1 MDCIIYIILEAV
13 LFTLALSTDALIASL
28 AYGSNKIKIHWSSAL
43 IIAFICTGIL
53 GLSLFIGS
61 LIKAIIPEGVLQ
73 YISFTI
79 LILLGLAKLMDNM
92 IKAFINKY
100 TIIDKELKFTM
111 FNLNFILN
119 IYANP
124 SEADL
129 DQSKTISSR
138 EALSLALALSLDSM
152 AAGLGAA
159 IGDINIPAVLLLSI
173 VLTVISIKFGEFIGN
188 KISNKI
194 PFISWLGGII
204 LIVVAFLKIF

>member
-159 IGDINIPAVLLLSI
+159 IG
-173 VLTVISIKFGEFIGN
+173 
-188 KISNKI
+188 
-194 PFISWLGGII
+194 GII
-204 LIVVAFLKIF
+204 LIVVAFLKIFQYHLSIIYSKKPPKSIDLDGMKS

>member
-79 LILLGLAKLMDNM
+79 LILLGFAKLMDKVSLFA
-92 IKAFINKY
+92 IH
-100 TIIDKELKFTM
+100 
-111 FNLNFILN
+111 
-119 IYANP
+119 
-124 SEADL
+124 S
-129 DQSKTISSR
+129 ISSR
-138 EALSLALALSLDSM
+138 CYSKALSKYTMKVS
-152 AAGLGAA
+152 
-159 IGDINIPAVLLLSI
+159 NI
-173 VLTVISIKFGEFIGN
+173 VISY
-188 KISNKI
+188 SNCHI
-194 PFISWLGGII
+194 CNRYGSSI
-204 LIVVAFLKIF
+204 